1 MTFALDWRS
10 AGLACTADA
19 NWRAKIWRGGLLLL
33 LPVVGWPLVLGYRR
47 LFVERVLDGKVPLL
61 PEWNGNYFV
70 ALRYGLGAMAVI
82 HAWYAPLYVWLASR
96 TSEWM
101 LWQDLPWL
109 PALVVAAALPIFSTL
124 LVPAWLMWIRFGCDV
139 PVPEFELILMGLA
152 FAAVTFFIPAGFL
165 NVARTRRIVTAF
177 DVPSSL
183 RQIRAQPRR
192 YVEAWLGSG
201 VLSLV
206 AHFALPL
213 APWAVVWCYLAIIYS
228 FSELPQAQSTA
239 TQSTATQST
248 ATQSTAIQSHT
259 WYGYLRGQHW
269 QRYRLQRVGVVESY
283 EFDDGAEPATG
294 PPERRFRA
302 LCIGPL
308 RLPLPG
314 S

>member
-1 MTFALDWRS
+1 
-10 AGLACTADA
+10 
-19 NWRAKIWRGGLLLL
+19 
-33 LPVVGWPLVLGYRR
+33 
-47 LFVERVLDGKVPLL
+47 
-61 PEWNGNYFV
+61 
-70 ALRYGLGAMAVI
+70 
-82 HAWYAPLYVWLASR
+82 
-96 TSEWM
+96 M

-124 LVPAWLMWIRFGCDV
+124 LVPAWLMWMRFGCDV

-177 DVPSSL
+177 DVLSSL
-183 RQIRAQPRR
+183 RQIRAEPRR

-228 FSELPQAQSTA
+228 FSELPQAQGTA
-239 TQSTATQST
+239 T
-248 ATQSTAIQSHT
+248 QSHT

-283 EFDDGAEPATG
+283 EFDDGPEPAIG